1 MRYQDDLMMTRSKR
15 KKKKR
20 NRTIKI
26 AVVAL
31 IEILLLSVIIVCTW
45 ALDKISN
52 VNHVELPSGETLAT
66 IEFVD
71 PTYGEVIK
79 EGYTNYVVFGVEA
92 RDPSQ
97 LISGTNSDVIII
109 VSINNET
116 NEIKLASIYRDTYIR
131 RSDGEFGKITGDLTR
146 NGAYKAMETI
156 SKSFD
161 LQLDGFIC
169 VNWAIIANV
178 VNRLGGL
185 ELDIK
190 ENMMTTYVDGVL
202 QPYINGLITEIVD
215 STGIPSSHI
224 QSPGLQLCDGVQT
237 VAYCRLRKQDSDFMR
252 TERQRE
258 VISKMLAKVKKAS
271 LPTLDAIVDDVLSSI
286 ATSVPVDDLMGLL
299 PVIANMQ
306 ISGSSG
312 FPFQYKNEANYF
324 SWAVMPVNLEANV
337 IQLHSFLFGT
347 EDYQVS
353 DYVRSLSEELRIKGG
368 FDENFNYIG
377 AAPVS

>member
-1 MRYQDDLMMTRSKR
+1 MRYQDDMMMTRSSR

-20 NRTIKI
+20 NRNIKI
-26 AVVAL
+26 AVVIL

-52 VNHVELPSGETLAT
+52 VHHVELPSGETLAT
-66 IEFVD
+66 IEYVD
-71 PTYGEVIK
+71 PTYAEIIK

-109 VSINNET
+109 VSINNAT
-116 NEIKLASIYRDTYIR
+116 SEIKMASIYRDTYVR

-156 SKSFD
+156 SKSYD
-161 LQLDGFIC
+161 IELDGFIC
-169 VNWAIIANV
+169 VNWAIIAKV

-190 ENMMTTYVDGVL
+190 ENMMSIKVDGVV
-202 QPYINGLITEIVD
+202 QPYINGLITEIVE
-215 STGIPSSHI
+215 STGIPSTHI
-224 QSPGLQLCDGVQT
+224 QQTGVQLCDGVQT

-258 VISKMLAKVKKAS
+258 VISKMLTKVKSAS

-286 ATSVPVDDLMGLL
+286 ATSVPVDDLMGLIPL
-299 PVIANMQ
+299 LADMQ
-306 ISGSSG
+306 IAGSTG
-312 FPFQYKNEANYF
+312 FPFQHKSGAGYF
-324 SWAVMPVNLEANV
+324 SWAVVPVNLEANV
-337 IQLHSFLFGT
+337 VQLHNFFFGA

-353 DYVRSLSEELRIKGG
+353 EYVKTLSEELRIRCG
-368 FDENFNYIG
+368 FDENFNFIG
-377 AAPVS
+377 VPE